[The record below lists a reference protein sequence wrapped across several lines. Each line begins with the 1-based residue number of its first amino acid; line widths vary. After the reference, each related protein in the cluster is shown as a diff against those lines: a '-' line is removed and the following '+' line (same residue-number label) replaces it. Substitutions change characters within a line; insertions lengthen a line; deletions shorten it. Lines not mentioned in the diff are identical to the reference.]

1 MQTNIPSESLRRHQR
16 CEMTGCVTESL
27 REDCKLL
34 VGPVPH
40 PFSGGVGGGG
50 FLCLIALASLTL
62 SLMVLFSSGSTFTL
76 CGLML

>member
-1 MQTNIPSESLRRHQR
+1 MQSNIPSESLRRHQR
-16 CEMTGCVTESL
+16 CEVTGCVTESL

-40 PFSGGVGGGG
+40 PFSGGGGV
-50 FLCLIALASLTL
+50 LCLIALASLTL

-76 CGLML
+76 RGLML

>member
-50 FLCLIALASLTL
+50 VPLFNSTGFLDSELDGA
-62 SLMVLFSSGSTFTL
+62 VFVR
-76 CGLML
+76 